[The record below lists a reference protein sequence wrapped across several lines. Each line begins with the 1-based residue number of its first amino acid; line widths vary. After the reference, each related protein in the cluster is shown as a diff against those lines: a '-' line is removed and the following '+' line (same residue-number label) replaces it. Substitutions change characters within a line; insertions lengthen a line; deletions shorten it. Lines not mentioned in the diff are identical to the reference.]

1 MNKATYYFP
10 LILLSYLVIAI
21 FGKMF
26 YEKKELYPFASWS
39 LYTKTPSVV
48 TRPALLILEVNG
60 VRLSKPIDLSV
71 EYHSY
76 GLTYSLLR
84 AKLDAFY
91 QAFLREDK
99 VTMDVIENDFK
110 LLLGSKGVNSF
121 QLVLETY
128 YSYEK
133 LRKAINLSSKPLTE
147 ELKI

>member
-1 MNKATYYFP
+1 VNKTIYYFP
-10 LILLSYLVIAI
+10 FILFSYLIVAVL
-21 FGKMF
+21 GKVF

-76 GLTYSLLR
+76 GLTYSHLR
-84 AKLDAFY
+84 TKLDAFY
-91 QAFLREDK
+91 QAFLREDQ
-99 VTMDVIENDFK
+99 VAMDKLGNDFK
-110 LLLGSKGVNSF
+110 LLLGSNGVNSF

-128 YSYEK
+128 YPYEK

-147 ELKI
+147 ELRI